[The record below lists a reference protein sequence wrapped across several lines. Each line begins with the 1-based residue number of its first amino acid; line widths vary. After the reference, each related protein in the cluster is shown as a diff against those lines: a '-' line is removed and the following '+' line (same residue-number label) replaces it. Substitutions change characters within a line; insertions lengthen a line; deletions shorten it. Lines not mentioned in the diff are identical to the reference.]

1 MYHFLLESLCM
12 APDPT
17 KKKRSIHQEKSN
29 HKSEESGSG
38 NPENTR
44 VKNFVLVREQKKSRA
59 KTKKI
64 SRHVLRSHTPQNR
77 RTIVSCAIKY

>member
-1 MYHFLLESLCM
+1 MYHFLCM

-44 VKNFVLVREQKKSRA
+44 EKNFVLVREQKNSRT
-59 KTKKI
+59 KTKKF
-64 SRHVLRSHTPQNR
+64 SDHVLRSYTRQNL
-77 RTIVSCAIKY
+77 RTKKRAR

>member
-29 HKSEESGSG
+29 HKSEESGD
-38 NPENTR
+38 
-44 VKNFVLVREQKKSRA
+44 V
-59 KTKKI
+59 
-64 SRHVLRSHTPQNR
+64 
-77 RTIVSCAIKY
+77 Y